1 MSNIVQATSQ
11 NSQIQLKEQSSL
23 SDYIQSYEEKEIVQA
38 VEGSKQI
45 AKVESREELINAV
58 VKWRMYIGMPK
69 SDIAEELVLVAGFI
83 YENYGFLTISEIELA
98 MKLSVLRKL
107 KEVEFHGYFSPMYVA
122 RVLDSYLYYRKMT
135 MADAIRRKEKA
146 ILDEREKL
154 NRPSPE
160 KQAEDTKIL
169 LKNFYEEFKQNNEI
183 RDVFNI
189 CYNYLRRTKLMLVS
203 KDTVEEAQKY
213 GNKKV
218 QDKIQETK
226 RNFKKVEFNLE
237 IEEKKWARNY
247 CVGKFFETVDI
258 NVLLNNIKPEHFS

>member
-1 MSNIVQATSQ
+1 MQVQS
-11 NSQIQLKEQSSL
+11 KGQSSL
-23 SDYIQSYEEKEIVQA
+23 LEYIQSYEEQEIVLA
-38 VEGSKQI
+38 VENSKQI
-45 AKVESREELINAV
+45 TKEENKENLINAV

-69 SDIAEELVLVAGFI
+69 TDIAEELVFVAGFI

-146 ILDEREKL
+146 LLDEKERL

-160 KQAEDTKIL
+160 QQAEDTRIL
-169 LKNFYEEFKQNNEI
+169 IKSFYEEFMQNKEI
-183 RDVFNI
+183 KDVFTI
-189 CYNYLRRTKLMLVS
+189 CYKYLRRTRLMVIS
-203 KDTVEEAQKY
+203 KETVEEAQKY
-213 GNKKV
+213 GKNKV
-218 QDKIQETK
+218 QENIQEMK
-226 RNFKKVEFNLE
+226 RNFQKVEFNLDT
-237 IEEKKWARNY
+237 EEKKCVRNY
-247 CVGKFFETVDI
+247 CVGKFFKTVDI